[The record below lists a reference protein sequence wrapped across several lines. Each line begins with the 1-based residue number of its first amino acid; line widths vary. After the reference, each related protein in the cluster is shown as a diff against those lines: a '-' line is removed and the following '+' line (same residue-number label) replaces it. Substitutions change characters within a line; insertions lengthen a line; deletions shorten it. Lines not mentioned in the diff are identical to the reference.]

1 MKRIVRKGVKM
12 IKKYFRSKQGVIILI
27 IIFLL
32 AGRISAQFLDEFND
46 TSITLDS
53 SALNG
58 WTFYT
63 GDGLA
68 TMKFQQ
74 KDGYASIFVD
84 ATKDQRG
91 IWWALIRR
99 CVSADFDLSL
109 LTKSNYDS
117 N

>member
-1 MKRIVRKGVKM
+1 M
-12 IKKYFRSKQGVIILI
+12 IKKCIRSKQNVIILI
-27 IIFLL
+27 ISFLL
-32 AGRISAQFLDEFND
+32 VGRISAQFRDDFND
-46 TSITLDS
+46 TSIPLDP

-58 WTFYT
+58 WTFFT

-68 TMKFQQ
+68 TMDFQLG
-74 KDGYASIFVD
+74 DGYASILVD